1 MFGPRGLHLGL
12 RHLPAVRVGAVFV
25 RVGGRAD
32 GQTGAQLALLPADPS
47 VRLPVLDQRQR
58 GTEFRRLA
66 IRSALNSPASTGMR
80 FWSLNPYVGCEFGC
94 SYCYARDTH
103 KWALERAERTGG
115 AKAETVPAASVPS
128 DPFERLILVKSEL
141 AAVLRRT
148 LDPAK
153 VGSTTL
159 LIGTATDPYQPAERQ
174 FGITREVLET
184 LAQHRGLSIAITTKS
199 ALVTRDLDV
208 LLRLSERHDVRVN
221 FSLATTDAGLIRLLE
236 PRTPLPHARLRAL
249 AALARAGVRAGV
261 LIAPIL
267 PGLTDGWP
275 SLAAVMEAAKA
286 AGAAAVHG
294 SALRLGPVARP
305 RLLALLRR
313 EFPDLARRYEAHY
326 AHRANARRE
335 YTRALA
341 RRIRLLRE
349 AYGFAEPPDEPETA
363 EAPPQHLTGDLIA
376 AL

>member
-1 MFGPRGLHLGL
+1 MRT
-12 RHLPAVRVGAVFV
+12 
-25 RVGGRAD
+25 GGRAD
-32 GQTGAQLALLPADPS
+32 GRTGGAQLALLPGGPG
-47 VRLPVLDQRQR
+47 VPLPLLDQRAR
-58 GTEFRRLA
+58 GTEFRRLPV
-66 IRSALNSPASTGMR
+66 RSALNSPASTGMR

-103 KWALERAERTGG
+103 KWAVERATAGPEPDAHGPPRSARGDG
-115 AKAETVPAASVPS
+115 RS

-141 AAVLRRT
+141 ATVLRRT
-148 LDPAK
+148 LDPAR
-153 VGSTTL
+153 VGKATI

-174 FGITREVLET
+174 FQVTREVLEA
-184 LAQHRGLSIAITTKS
+184 LLPYRNLSIAITTKS
-199 ALVTRDLDV
+199 SLVTRDIDV
-208 LLRLSERHDVRVN
+208 LLRLSERHDIRVN
-221 FSLATTDAGLIRLLE
+221 LSLASTDAELIRLLE

-249 AALARAGVRAGV
+249 SALTRAGVRAGV

-267 PGLTDGWP
+267 PGLTDSWP

-286 AGAAAVHG
+286 AGAHTVHG

-326 AHRANARRE
+326 ANRANARRE

-341 RRIRLLRE
+341 RRIRLLRGV
-349 AYGFAEPPDEPETA
+349 YGFAEPPDEPDTPA
-363 EAPPQHLTGDLIA
+363 ARSTGDLIA